1 VGKLPLTLSIVL
13 TAVMVGTLLWFSGY
27 GFDFT
32 DESFYLVWMS
42 SPFNYSV
49 STTQFGFIY
58 HPLYRILGG
67 DIAGLRQANII
78 IIFSLAWCVCDLFLK
93 QLIPQLPEAS
103 YVRPAIA
110 AAIATSSLVAL
121 VFGGMWMPTPSYN
134 SLAFQGLLVITI
146 GLLLAE
152 KLAYWESNLGW
163 VLIGLGG
170 WLAFVAK
177 PSTAAAAGVAVILYL
192 LLAGKLTL
200 RLLVAPLIFLLLL
213 VFSALAIDGSV
224 IAFIERNQGDLEL
237 AKLLQPGFSF
247 ELLWRLEP
255 FQLQSGTTK
264 IFWIAVLAAI
274 AGFLVSLLT
283 IARSGIVVAI
293 MQVLI
298 IVVGLASIYHI
309 YDQST
314 TPDRLQ
320 NLLLGAVL
328 IAAIP
333 IGISTLTRS
342 GFFLSTMQVLTIVVS
357 LAYYHRLTDQAV
369 TFELMQNLLQSVAL
383 FAAIAIGFVVFKSK
397 SIHAIPFATWALVL
411 PFVVFPYAYAFGTNN
426 NYWVPIGCAGL
437 FFVLI
442 ALTLLCHLAHREE
455 FPRLVLTL
463 AIVVQ
468 VISAALLVNGLKF
481 PYRQPSQLHNNDFP
495 IDFGKQGGR
504 LLLTQ
509 SSGKYISAARDIAF
523 RAGLAKGTPMID
535 MTGRSPGM
543 LHVLGANSVGSAWL
557 IGGYPGSA
565 QFVETALRSV
575 RCDQLAETWLLTEPK
590 GPRAIPESVLAS
602 FGANMLDDFEVAGVL
617 DSPDGY
623 TQKILKPTRSKDAAT
638 AACRDRRAN
647 HT

>member
-1 VGKLPLTLSIVL
+1 
-13 TAVMVGTLLWFSGY
+13 MVGTLLWFSRY

-58 HPLYRILGG
+58 HPLYSIFGG

-78 IIFSLAWCVCDLFLK
+78 IIFGLAWCVCDLFLK
-93 QLIPQLPEAS
+93 HLMPQSPELT
-103 YVRPAIA
+103 YVCPAIS
-110 AAIATSSLVAL
+110 AAIATSSLVVL
-121 VFGGMWMPTPSYN
+121 VFGGMWLPTPSYN
-134 SLAFQGLLVITI
+134 SLAFQGLLVIMI

-152 KLAYWESNLGW
+152 KSTYWESSLGW
-163 VLIGLGG
+163 MLIGLGG
-170 WLAFVAK
+170 WLAFMAK
-177 PSTAAAAGVAVILYL
+177 PTTAATAGVAVILYL

-200 RLLVAPLIFLLLL
+200 RMLVAPLSFLLLL
-213 VFSALAIDGSV
+213 VVSAFAIDGSV
-224 IAFIERNQGDLEL
+224 ISFVERNQGDLEL
-237 AKLLQPGFSF
+237 GRLLQLELSF
-247 ELLWRLEP
+247 GHLWRLES
-255 FQLQSGTTK
+255 FQLQSATTE

-274 AGFLVSLLT
+274 SGFLVSLLT
-283 IARSGIVVAI
+283 IARSEIVVAM

-298 IVVGLASIYHI
+298 FVVGLASIYYV

-333 IGISTLTRS
+333 IGIATLTRS
-342 GFFLSTMQVLTIVVS
+342 GFFLSAMQVLTIIIS
-357 LAYYHRLTDQAV
+357 LAYYHRLTDQAI
-369 TFELMQNLLQSVAL
+369 TFELMQDLLQSAAL
-383 FAAIAIGFVVFKSK
+383 FAAIAIGFVALKPNAVQ
-397 SIHAIPFATWALVL
+397 AIPFATWAWAL

-426 NYWVPIGCAGL
+426 NYWVPIASAGL

-442 ALTLLCHLAHREE
+442 ALTVLSHIAHRNE

-468 VISAALLVNGLKF
+468 VVSAALLVNGLKF
-481 PYRQPSQLHNNDFP
+481 PYRQPSQLHNNDYP
-495 IDFGKQGGR
+495 VDFGKQGGH

-523 RAGLAKGTPMID
+523 RAGFARGNPMID

-575 RCDQLAETWLLTEPK
+575 RCDQFAEAWLLTEPK
-590 GPRAIPESVLAS
+590 GPRAIPESVLVS
-602 FGANMLDDFEVAGVL
+602 SGANLLDDFEVAGVL
-617 DSPDGY
+617 ESPDGY
-623 TQKILKPTRSKDAAT
+623 VQKILKPTRSKDAAT

-647 HT
+647 HS